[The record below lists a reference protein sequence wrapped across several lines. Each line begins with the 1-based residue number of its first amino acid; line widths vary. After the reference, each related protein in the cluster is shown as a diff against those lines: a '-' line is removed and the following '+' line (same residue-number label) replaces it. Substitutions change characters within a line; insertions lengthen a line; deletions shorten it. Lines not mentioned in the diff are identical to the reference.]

1 MNPSTQERPFT
12 AEDQARQDELL
23 VDWMDDKPVL
33 LDFQA
38 GRLSSDGGMLLVG
51 QVDGHRGLT
60 QAMASV
66 LCDERDP
73 KRTKHSMTDLLR
85 QRVFQITAGYEDQD
99 DSDTLRSDPIFKLLL
114 GRAPETGADLAS
126 QPTMSRFENGI
137 TRQELDQLAEVFLEA
152 FIRSYAEP
160 PAVIVLDFDDT
171 ADLAHGEQ
179 EQARFN
185 AHVGDHCFMP
195 LHVYEGLSG
204 RLITTILKPSLL
216 KGIELLPILQRLVT
230 RLRQAWPGAE
240 IIFRG
245 DSHFTYPEVMAYLE
259 SEPRMHYVT
268 GLGTNAVLKRLASPI
283 EAEANRLYQR
293 RSPVGKV
300 LRFHSVFYQAG
311 TWRHPRRVVIKV
323 EVTEKGVNT
332 RFIVTD
338 LLRARAQ
345 RLYQGVYCGR
355 GQMEN
360 YIKDHK
366 RALKSD
372 RTSCHRF
379 LANQFRLFLHS
390 AAYVL
395 LWTLRHEVLGHS
407 SWSRVRFE
415 TLQLRLLKLG
425 ACVKQCAE
433 VIRVSLAS
441 SCPVAGV
448 LRDSFA
454 LLGALSGP

>member
-1 MNPSTQERPFT
+1 MNPSSQERPFT
-12 AEDQARQDELL
+12 AEDQARHDRLL
-23 VDWMDDKPVL
+23 VDWIDDKPVL
-33 LDFQA
+33 LDFEA
-38 GRLSSDGGMLLVG
+38 GRLSSDGGVLLVG
-51 QVDGHRGLT
+51 QVDEHRGLT

-99 DSDTLRSDPIFKLLL
+99 DSDTLRSDPIFKMLL

-126 QPTMSRFENGI
+126 QPTMSRFENGVGA
-137 TRQELDQLAEVFLEA
+137 RELYQMAEIFVEE
-152 FIRSYAEP
+152 FIGSYAEAP
-160 PAVIVLDFDDT
+160 EVIVLDFDDT
-171 ADLAHGEQ
+171 ADLVHGEQ
-179 EQARFN
+179 EQARYN
-185 AHVGDHCFMP
+185 AHVGEHCLMP

-204 RLITTILKPSLL
+204 KLITTILKPSLL

-230 RLRQAWPGAE
+230 RLRQAWPRTE
-240 IIFRG
+240 ILFRG

-268 GLGTNAVLKRLASPI
+268 GLGTNSVLKRLASEI
-283 EAEANRLYQR
+283 EAEAR
-293 RSPVGKV
+293 RHYARGDRAKV
-300 LRFHSVFYQAG
+300 VRFHTVFYQAG
-311 TWRHPRRVVIKV
+311 TWPHPRRVVIKV
-323 EVTEKGVNT
+323 EVTDKGTNT

-338 LLRARAQ
+338 LRRAGAQ
-345 RLYQGVYCGR
+345 WLYRQVYCAR

-360 YIKDHK
+360 NIKDHK
-366 RALKSD
+366 RGLKSD

-395 LWTLRHEVLGHS
+395 LWALRAEVLGRS

-425 ACVKQCAE
+425 ASVKEEADH
-433 VIRVSLAS
+433 IGVSLPF

-448 LRDSFA
+448 LRRSFA
-454 LLGALSGP
+454 LLGALPGP